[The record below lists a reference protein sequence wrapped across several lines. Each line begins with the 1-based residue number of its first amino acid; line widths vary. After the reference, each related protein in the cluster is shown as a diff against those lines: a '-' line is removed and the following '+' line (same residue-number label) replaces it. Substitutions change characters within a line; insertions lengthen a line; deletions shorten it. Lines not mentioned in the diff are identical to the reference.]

1 MEKSVFRSD
10 DASILQM
17 LTEGKELEKWQNFIC
32 DVANV
37 FICCVDSRG
46 TPLTPFGGNPDEVG
60 RVLKAIDREQ
70 LQNTLYRISDSTL
83 EDQAIENC
91 GYPNF
96 RLAVITARRNGRTIF
111 SWLVCGVLSDIFDV
125 EDYPD
130 PPLLGFKSTLKE
142 KEFYRIMDSLRD
154 ISGSVLAYHAS
165 LLKVKDEE
173 EKRRGTED
181 KMKAVLKRTEVLA
194 EIFQLIESNDP
205 IEGIMIRLLRAAGS
219 YLDISTACLCR
230 TSGDGEKVEVA
241 ARWCKKGIGGTMP
254 EMEEIKKRPFF
265 LKTEKALILSGDSLF
280 DLEEQEELDELN
292 IKAIVVLPVMVGGS
306 VCMYACFDERERERN
321 WQVEEIKFL
330 NDSVKV
336 LQNILTRR
344 EHKSELSESYASF
357 EAVLDHMENSVYVRS
372 LSTGQEIFVNRSM
385 RCNFGPE
392 LSDGSLYELLQEE
405 ISKEKGGGEIFLAR
419 REKWY
424 ELVYARMKWLDKSPV
439 LFCSLQDETEK
450 KIYQKK
456 LEQQAN
462 IDFLTGL
469 YNRMCCEKDLAGYAK
484 RAKEDSG
491 RGALLYLDLDDF
503 KNINEGLGHQYG
515 DMLLKTIAHNL
526 RRIQGIEDSC
536 YRMGGDEFI
545 IIVPPD
551 SFGRLEAVTE
561 KVREIFMRPWMLRD
575 KAYYCTMSMG
585 IVIFPD
591 EGGTVQELIQKA
603 DIAMYEAK
611 REGKNRSAVYT
622 DQMGSESFRRLDME
636 KNMRNAAEKGY
647 QEFEIYFQPIVNIR
661 KKGKPCEGAE
671 ALVRWNSLELGFL
684 SPTEFIPL
692 AEYLGLINPIG
703 SYVLREACA
712 ACKGWNDNGHPNYRV
727 NVNLSVVQ
735 LLSEDIVEIIRKAL
749 RDSGLK
755 PRNLM
760 LEVTEGLAIND
771 MERMKEILV
780 RIKKLGVKIALD
792 DFGTGYSSLN
802 HIRELPFDVIKVDQ
816 GFITNLE
823 RDVYEKSFVRM
834 MSELAESIGVSLC
847 VEGVETQGQY
857 DILANMQVNTLQ
869 GFYFDKPLSR
879 ECFEEKYVN
888 KPQKTI
894 KIDGTDQDFMV

>member
-10 DASILQM
+10 DAYILQM
-17 LTEGKELEKWQNFIC
+17 LTEGKELEKWQSFIC
-32 DVANV
+32 DVSNIFV
-37 FICCVDSRG
+37 CCVDSRG
-46 TPLTPFGGNPDEVG
+46 TPLTKFGGNPDEAG
-60 RVLKAIDREQ
+60 RILKAIDREQ

-96 RLAVITARRNGRTIF
+96 RLAVITARQNGKTIF

-125 EDYPD
+125 EDYPN

-142 KEFYRIMDSLRD
+142 KEFYRIMDSLRN
-154 ISGSVLAYHAS
+154 ISGSVLACCSS
-165 LLKVKDEE
+165 LIKVKDAE
-173 EKRRGTED
+173 EKKRIAEE
-181 KMKAVLKRTEVLA
+181 KMKAALKRTEVLA
-194 EIFQLIESNDP
+194 EIVQLIESNDP

-219 YLDISTACLCR
+219 FLDLCTAFLCR
-230 TSGDGEKVEVA
+230 VSGDGDKIDIAAHWCGRNMAWPYGEKE
-241 ARWCKKGIGGTMP
+241 GL
-254 EMEEIKKRPFF
+254 KRPFF
-265 LKTEKALILSGDSLF
+265 IRSEKALILSGDSLL
-280 DLEEQEELDELN
+280 DLDEREELEELH
-292 IKAIVVLPVMVGGS
+292 IKAVVVLPVMVGGS
-306 VCMYACFDERERERN
+306 VRMYACFDERERERN
-321 WQVEEIKFL
+321 WQVEEIRFL
-330 NDSVKV
+330 KDTVRV

-357 EAVLDHMENSVYVRS
+357 TGVLDHMENAVYVRS
-372 LSTGQEIFVNRSM
+372 LLTGQEIFTNRSM
-385 RCNFGPE
+385 QRSFGPE
-392 LSDGSLYELLQEE
+392 LKDGSLCGLLEEE
-405 ISKEKGGGEIFLAR
+405 ISKEKGVGEIFLAR

-424 ELVYARMKWLDKSPV
+424 ELAWARMKWLDGSPA
-439 LFCSLQDETEK
+439 LFCSLNDETEK

-456 LEQQAN
+456 LEQQAYT
-462 IDFLTGL
+462 DFLTGL
-469 YNRMCCEKDLAGYAK
+469 RNRMCCEKDLAGYAQ
-484 RAKEDSG
+484 RAKRESAK
-491 RGALLYLDLDDF
+491 GALLYLDLDDF
-503 KNINEGLGHQYG
+503 KNINEGLGYQYG
-515 DMLLKTIAHNL
+515 DVLLKTIAHHL
-526 RRIQGIEDSC
+526 RRIEGIEDSC

-545 IIVPPD
+545 IIVPPAF
-551 SFGRLEAVTE
+551 FGQLEEIRE
-561 KVREIFMRPWMLRD
+561 KIREIFMRPWMLRD

-591 EGGTVQELIQKA
+591 EGETVCELIQKA

-622 DQMGSESFRRLDME
+622 DEMGSESFRRLDME

-647 QEFEIYFQPIVNIR
+647 QEFEVFFQPIINIQ

-671 ALVRWNSLELGFL
+671 ALVRWNCTELGFL

-703 SYVLREACA
+703 SYVLKEACV
-712 ACKGWNDNGHPNYRV
+712 ACKSWNDNGRPNYRV

-735 LLSEDIVEIIRKAL
+735 LLSQDIVEIIRKAL
-749 RDSGLK
+749 KESGLK
-755 PRNLM
+755 PRNLT
-760 LEVTEGLAIND
+760 LEVTESLAIND
-771 MERMKEILV
+771 MERMKQVLG

-834 MSELAESIGVSLC
+834 MSELAESIGASLC

-857 DILANMQVNTLQ
+857 EILSGMRVNMLQ
-869 GFYFDKPLSR
+869 GFYFDKPLDR
-879 ECFEEKYVN
+879 NQFETKYV
-888 KPQKTI
+888 KKS
-894 KIDGTDQDFMV
+894 

>member
-1 MEKSVFRSD
+1 
-10 DASILQM
+10 
-17 LTEGKELEKWQNFIC
+17 
-32 DVANV
+32 
-37 FICCVDSRG
+37 
-46 TPLTPFGGNPDEVG
+46 
-60 RVLKAIDREQ
+60 
-70 LQNTLYRISDSTL
+70 
-83 EDQAIENC
+83 
-91 GYPNF
+91 
-96 RLAVITARRNGRTIF
+96 
-111 SWLVCGVLSDIFDV
+111 
-125 EDYPD
+125 
-130 PPLLGFKSTLKE
+130 
-142 KEFYRIMDSLRD
+142 
-154 ISGSVLAYHAS
+154 
-165 LLKVKDEE
+165 
-173 EKRRGTED
+173 
-181 KMKAVLKRTEVLA
+181 
-194 EIFQLIESNDP
+194 
-205 IEGIMIRLLRAAGS
+205 
-219 YLDISTACLCR
+219 
-230 TSGDGEKVEVA
+230 
-241 ARWCKKGIGGTMP
+241 
-254 EMEEIKKRPFF
+254 
-265 LKTEKALILSGDSLF
+265 
-280 DLEEQEELDELN
+280 
-292 IKAIVVLPVMVGGS
+292 
-306 VCMYACFDERERERN
+306 
-321 WQVEEIKFL
+321 
-330 NDSVKV
+330 
-336 LQNILTRR
+336 
-344 EHKSELSESYASF
+344 
-357 EAVLDHMENSVYVRS
+357 
-372 LSTGQEIFVNRSM
+372 
-385 RCNFGPE
+385 
-392 LSDGSLYELLQEE
+392 
-405 ISKEKGGGEIFLAR
+405 
-419 REKWY
+419 
-424 ELVYARMKWLDKSPV
+424 
-439 LFCSLQDETEK
+439 
-450 KIYQKK
+450 
-456 LEQQAN
+456 
-462 IDFLTGL
+462 
-469 YNRMCCEKDLAGYAK
+469 
-484 RAKEDSG
+484 
-491 RGALLYLDLDDF
+491 
-503 KNINEGLGHQYG
+503 
-515 DMLLKTIAHNL
+515 
-526 RRIQGIEDSC
+526 
-536 YRMGGDEFI
+536 
-545 IIVPPD
+545 
-551 SFGRLEAVTE
+551 
-561 KVREIFMRPWMLRD
+561 
-575 KAYYCTMSMG
+575 
-585 IVIFPD
+585 
-591 EGGTVQELIQKA
+591 
-603 DIAMYEAK
+603 MYEAK